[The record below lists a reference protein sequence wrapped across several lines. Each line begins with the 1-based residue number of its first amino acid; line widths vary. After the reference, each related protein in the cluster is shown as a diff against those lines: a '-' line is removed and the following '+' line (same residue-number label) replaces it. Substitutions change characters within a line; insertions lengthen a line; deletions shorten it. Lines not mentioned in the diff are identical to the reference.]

1 VCHGTLFQVPAPVAG
16 YAFICTCHHVKGFQ
30 NCMRYIDGAFEYATY
45 MNYFKYMQ
53 MQYLDIRSK
62 ASSRLTFD
70 GHGMQWLSSASPTTI
85 VEVETAINNTILFIH
100 PRFLVGFVL
109 FDL

>member
-1 VCHGTLFQVPAPVAG
+1 MYNKRVKHIFDVCHGTLFQVPAPVAG

-70 GHGMQWLSSASPTTI
+70 GHGMQRLSSAGYKTES
-85 VEVETAINNTILFIH
+85 FSYH
-100 PRFLVGFVL
+100 HCGSR
-109 FDL
+109 DCHK